1 MASLGRFS
9 ERAFVLSAVE
19 INPASVGAVRIGGPL
34 LFGRPW
40 KRLGIDAVLKG
51 VLAGRQ
57 LGFDVERAVFVATLL
72 RENKSH
78 VQLVRSCPG
87 FKGQRQPG
95 NHKNVNHLTHPEKP
109 LKDINLTCHA
119 CIQAAFSISMRQV
132 RWPSEKS
139 EHCVLASAKVNYEE
153 VIP

>member
-1 MASLGRFS
+1 M
-9 ERAFVLSAVE
+9 
-19 INPASVGAVRIGGPL
+19 GAVRIGGPL
-34 LFGRPW
+34 LFERPW

-95 NHKNVNHLTHPEKP
+95 NHKSVNHLTYPETASKRYKSDLP
-109 LKDINLTCHA
+109 CLHSSRILDFD
-119 CIQAAFSISMRQV
+119 AASS
-132 RWPSEKS
+132 
-139 EHCVLASAKVNYEE
+139 LA
-153 VIP
+153 I